1 MELQYGVKV
10 IDQNGKVL
18 GTVEHLVRNTWTG
31 EISKFVVRRKPPDK
45 DLFLSPEDVEEIT
58 KTTIKLKTSAEE
70 LNKR

>member
-31 EISKFVVRRKPPDK
+31 EISKFVVRRKSPDK